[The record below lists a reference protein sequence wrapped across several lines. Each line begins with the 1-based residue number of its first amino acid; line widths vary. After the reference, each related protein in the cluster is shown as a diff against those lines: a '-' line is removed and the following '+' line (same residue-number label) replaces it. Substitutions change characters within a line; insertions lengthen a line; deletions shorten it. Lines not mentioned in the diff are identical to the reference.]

1 MNKNRA
7 PGAKSE
13 RVGNTGSA
21 ASPGDLRERHVQTQN
36 DTFVIPEPTLGQ
48 PPSSPRAGSQITRQT
63 WLGASG

>member
-1 MNKNRA
+1 MIICVEKLTYFIMTYKYQQIPLNISYI
-7 PGAKSE
+7 GF
-13 RVGNTGSA
+13 
-21 ASPGDLRERHVQTQN
+21 TQN